1 MKIKLLSFIAGL
13 WILAGALTSCLE
25 SDVEEIVYSPES
37 SITAFSVG
45 TLYRT
50 FLAKDSLGNDSLFVD
65 SLDLSNYPFA
75 INQLTREIEN
85 KDSLPVG
92 THIDK
97 VLVNV
102 TSDTGMVIYRKRTS
116 KEDVGVDTL
125 LTTTDSLDF
134 TLGPIELKVMTY
146 DGTLG
151 APYRVKVNVHQQ
163 EPDSLQWSLPF
174 ERSFVSGPLS
184 HQKALYVGNKL
195 IVFGSTADHQPVAEY
210 LTFSYQ
216 YAGTVAVQAEP
227 ARWQQVTLPTG
238 TDPYTAVQLQDAVYF
253 LAGGSLY
260 VFRPETAT
268 VEPADCGT
276 VPDGLSQ
283 LLAGPTCKSGSYLY
297 ARNTDGHSWVYAT
310 ATGQWTD
317 EGPTEFPG
325 GTDTRVVSAVVPVS
339 YNANFVNVV
348 TLSQNAVAT
357 DSTAVVATRL
367 TNDTSWR
374 VLKSP
379 ADSLSCPNLVD
390 PTLLYYDQVLYAFGG
405 QAVNNTY
412 TYAPF
417 AKLFVSVNNGLTWE
431 PVETGATFPED
442 NETFTH
448 YYNKEM
454 AGGYSC
460 TTDNEQFIWIVWTDG
475 TLTRGRVN
483 RLGFQPKW

>member
-1 MKIKLLSFIAGL
+1 MKIKFLSFIAGL

-37 SITAFSVG
+37 SITSFSVG

-50 FLAKDSLGNDSLFVD
+50 FLAKDSLGNDTLVVD
-65 SLDLSNYPFA
+65 SLDLSAYPFA

-134 TLGPIELKVMTY
+134 TLGPIEMKVMTY
-146 DGTLG
+146 AGTLG

-163 EPDSLQWSLPF
+163 EPDSLQWSQPF

-184 HQKALYVGNKL
+184 HQKALYVGDKL
-195 IVFGSTADHQPVAEY
+195 VVFGYAEDRTPVAEY
-210 LTFSYQ
+210 LSFSYQ
-216 YAGTVAVQAEP
+216 YAGTVAVQAQP
-227 ARWQQVTLPTG
+227 ARWQRVTLPAG
-238 TDPYTAVQLQDAVYF
+238 TDPYTAVQLQEAVCF
-253 LAGGSLY
+253 LAEGTLY
-260 VFRPETAT
+260 VFRPETAA
-268 VEPADCGT
+268 VEPADLGS
-276 VPDGLSQ
+276 VPEGLSH
-283 LLAGPTCKSGSYLY
+283 LLAGPACKAGSYLY
-297 ARNTDGHSWVYAT
+297 ARSTDGHSWVYAT

-317 EGPTEFPG
+317 EGVTDFPA
-325 GTDTRVVSAVVPVS
+325 GTDARVVSTVVPVS
-339 YNANFVNVV
+339 YNANFVNVI
-348 TLSQNAVAT
+348 TLSQNAEAA
-357 DSTAVVATRL
+357 DSAAVVATRL
-367 TNDTSWR
+367 TNDAAWR
-374 VLKSP
+374 ILKSP
-379 ADSLSCPNLVD
+379 ADSLSCPNIVD

-405 QAVNNTY
+405 KAVNNTY
-412 TYAPF
+412 AYEPF
-417 AKLFVSVNNGLTWE
+417 TKLFVSANNGLTWE

-448 YYNKEM
+448 YYNREV

-460 TTDNEQFIWIVWTDG
+460 TTDKEQFIWIVWTDG